1 MDATR
6 PRARRPRVRGVGED
20 DQSDRFVVAVDDDED
35 DEDDDRGA
43 RLQTKPTAAVVDDE
57 PEPGKRH

>member
-1 MDATR
+1 MI
-6 PRARRPRVRGVGED
+6 RAID
-20 DQSDRFVVAVDDDED
+20 VVTVDD

-57 PEPGKRH
+57 SELGKRHWQR

>member
-1 MDATR
+1 MI
-6 PRARRPRVRGVGED
+6 RAID
-20 DQSDRFVVAVDDDED
+20 VVTVDDDED

-57 PEPGKRH
+57 SEPGKRHWQR